1 VIGGCNETTI
11 PPLIERF
18 TMLVQ
23 VGKASRRGVFTQ
35 QKKLPVA
42 GQLPGRENAGV
53 ISMEAGAAAHGIL

>member
-1 VIGGCNETTI
+1 
-11 PPLIERF
+11 
-18 TMLVQ
+18 MLVQ